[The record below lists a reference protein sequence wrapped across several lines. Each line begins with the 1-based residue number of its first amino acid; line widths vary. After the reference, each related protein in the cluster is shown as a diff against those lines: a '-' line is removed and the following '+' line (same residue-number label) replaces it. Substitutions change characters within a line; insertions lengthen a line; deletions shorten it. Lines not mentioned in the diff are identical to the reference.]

1 MTCGGSL
8 QVEQHEKLKY
18 QVEQHG
24 KLKYQRLSL
33 LNWEG
38 VTPHFEIIVNTS
50 VN

>member
-1 MTCGGSL
+1 MTCGGIL

-18 QVEQHG
+18 QVEQHD
-24 KLKYQRLSL
+24 KIKYQMLSL

-38 VTPHFEIIVNTS
+38 VTPYFEIIVTTS